1 MDVRSKELNEENV
14 LAIQDRRF
22 GAELDRSFLA
32 DLESSWEVRLEP
44 WRRRGL
50 WARARERLFVIFA
63 EQF

>member
-32 DLESSWEVRLEP
+32 DLEYSWEVRLEP
-44 WRRRGL
+44 WRRRSL